1 MDAKY
6 LQTNVNSALAEA
18 LSAMVAAQPSD
29 SVEFV
34 GKYLQQYVE
43 RQKRLETEAERAID
57 VEAAA
62 SVEADEEKAAA
73 CAAADKKRETEMSG
87 SKLSNFVELF
97 AGECNTKQAAMESA
111 TEFVS
116 DYFNVPAC
124 YVGIVRKTGE
134 TECLHYFGANKSQ
147 AHVVGKKLAKPAE
160 EGEEAPLRQG
170 IAFNAFKIPEV
181 PEEEPV
187 ELEEGQEPPP
197 PKPAPTM
204 QPLLVDDV
212 MRDQGIK
219 FFGIPKIGSFAAIP
233 VSYKTLDHDAAVN
246 VGAAG
251 EYSPNPLPQNVLVC
265 LDTIGK
271 YRELTDY
278 DVNGAKQVAEVLVST
293 WENLETA
300 MFAKHCS
307 FLGDYKVANGHV
319 QTASAGF
326 GDAEA
331 AGESSEYAL
340 ISLLIRFHTVCI
352 FLLSSSYAICSSC
365 NCHGSVARGLS
376 GGPEGLERIGGIS

>member
-1 MDAKY
+1 LNGNISLLLAKYIDNILELFDIIANMDAKY

-43 RQKRLETEAERAID
+43 RQKRLEAEASRALD
-57 VEAAA
+57 VDAAA

-73 CAAADKKRETEMSG
+73 AAASEKKREAVMYK
-87 SKLSNFVELF
+87 SKLANFVELF

-111 TEFVS
+111 TEFVA

-124 YVGIVRKTGE
+124 YVGIVRKAGE
-134 TECLHYFGANKSQ
+134 TECLHYFGANKAQ
-147 AHVVGKKLAKPAE
+147 PHVVGKKLMKPVE

-170 IAFNAFKIPEV
+170 ISFNAFKIPEV

-233 VSYKTLDHDAAVN
+233 VTYKTLDHEAAVN

-251 EYSPNPLPQNVLVC
+251 EYSPNPLPQNVLFC
-265 LDTIGK
+265 MDTIGK
-271 YRELTDY
+271 YRELTAE
-278 DVNGAKQVAEVLVST
+278 DVAGAKQVADVLVST
-293 WENLETA
+293 WEALETA

-319 QTASAGF
+319 QTAAAGF

-331 AGESSEYAL
+331 AGEFYRCL
-340 ISLLIRFHTVCI
+340 VI
-352 FLLSSSYAICSSC
+352 
-365 NCHGSVARGLS
+365 
-376 GGPEGLERIGGIS
+376 